1 MQSRIILV
9 AALLLAVAAA
19 CGGSQTPYHYT
30 QQPGVM
36 TQVNLHPDP
45 KFNRLYSTNYQ
56 QEGLIPVCTPV
67 EILEVNPKAMKF
79 KAAGATYEY
88 LFAKQLVADKASHLD
103 QIFGT
108 SCPDTTALNEADQV
122 GVKLGKI
129 TAGMTKK
136 GVLLAAGYP
145 PDHVNQLEA
154 DTWKYWRHKF
164 GTFDVIFEGDVV
176 KEVKGL

>member
-1 MQSRIILV
+1 MPSRTLV
-9 AALLLAVAAA
+9 AAALLALFASS

-30 QQPGVM
+30 EQPGVV

-45 KFNRLYSTNYQ
+45 KFKRLYSTNYQ
-56 QEGLIPVCTPV
+56 QDGLIPVCTPV
-67 EILEVNPKAMKF
+67 TILSVNPKAMKF
-79 KAAGATYEY
+79 TVQGTEYEY
-88 LFAKQLVADKASHLD
+88 LFAKQLVADKTSHLD

-108 SCPDTTALNEADQV
+108 SCPDTSGLGEADQV
-122 GVKLGKI
+122 GIKLGKI
-129 TAGMTKK
+129 TPGMTKK

-145 PDHVNQLEA
+145 PDHASQLEA

-176 KEVKGL
+176 KEIKE